1 MPGMAGTLS
10 GPQARPG
17 QGTRRRRL
25 PGLHGPGTCWRQR
38 AGNLDHVLRV
48 GVIPW
53 LCWLPPRLLWSHVL
67 MPGASAGT
75 TGERG
80 ACCTRRADPPPGTV
94 GRKAGTELGQ
104 PEGRRCGGGPVPGC
118 QPRARFCAR
127 HPSSPVRLDLPGPQD
142 PPRSGSSFSI
152 WAELDSSQFQPTGLV
167 SGPGRPGRCTRPCG
181 APVFPAGWGHL
192 PASFTPLAAAD
203 SRVP

>member
-1 MPGMAGTLS
+1 MPGMAETLS

-75 TGERG
+75 SGVRAARAELTRLPGQWG
-80 ACCTRRADPPPGTV
+80 ARLARSSASLREGGAGVDQCQDVSLEPDSMPGTH
-94 GRKAGTELGQ
+94 
-104 PEGRRCGGGPVPGC
+104 
-118 QPRARFCAR
+118 
-127 HPSSPVRLDLPGPQD
+127 HPQ
-142 PPRSGSSFSI
+142 
-152 WAELDSSQFQPTGLV
+152 
-167 SGPGRPGRCTRPCG
+167 
-181 APVFPAGWGHL
+181 
-192 PASFTPLAAAD
+192 
-203 SRVP
+203 

>member
-1 MPGMAGTLS
+1 MPGMAETLS

-25 PGLHGPGTCWRQR
+25 PGLHRPGTCWRQR

-94 GRKAGTELGQ
+94 GREAGTELGQ

-118 QPRARFCAR
+118 LCIGHFLRLEGSWTAYTRQLTANNSKPWGSYCFTYHCPP
-127 HPSSPVRLDLPGPQD
+127 HSTLSPFP
-142 PPRSGSSFSI
+142 
-152 WAELDSSQFQPTGLV
+152 PTG
-167 SGPGRPGRCTRPCG
+167 
-181 APVFPAGWGHL
+181 F
-192 PASFTPLAAAD
+192 
-203 SRVP
+203 